1 MHWNFDTTA
10 LALESTTIANIVM
23 CELLHVNLATKKE
36 SDIFKK
42 TCVGSVSTSATV
54 SDVSVFHDPI
64 KHPSTFNTFSWSFYR
79 DKLSHIKPYLCR
91 PRFWPVSHKRQ
102 SRFFSKK
109 TLIYIEPTASKNFT
123 KEKFYI
129 DALFEDK
136 KNSSLKVPA
145 QKSDYS
151 PTKCF
156 IASCFSSHGSGS
168 VRHSRR
174 RASSISQSSLLTPL
188 EPDSSSHKT
197 DITVQQL
204 GLKEVAIHSSRRR
217 LSLSQSDPVGLVQE
231 ELERGTC
238 LVSEALKEVNQ
249 KKRSDNKDSTMRNNH
264 QRDALRTLNGQRLSI
279 TGLPASMPQQEF
291 EKKIY
296 KIFASCQEVDDVWL
310 SSIGIGYTCRKG
322 LKPESPNQDDFFIFI
337 MEDWALYGVFDGHG
351 PFGHDISNFVQ
362 KRLPRLIYEN
372 TYFETNA
379 KQALWFSFIMVQK
392 LLEIESGCRNTFS
405 CVLSGCTA
413 TVALHQKVENKL
425 YVAHV
430 GDSRCVLGRHSQN
443 GITAVDLTI
452 DHKPNNEAERRRIL
466 ESGGQ
471 LRKLEGDLSY
481 RIFLKGKQF
490 PGLAIS
496 RAIGDTAG
504 AQAGV
509 SCEPDIREYTLNSQD
524 TFIILCSDGVWE
536 FLSSKFVVELVY
548 CNGPDAVQLSAD
560 MIAREAWERWIE
572 EGNVVDDI
580 TVEIIYL

>member
-1 MHWNFDTTA
+1 
-10 LALESTTIANIVM
+10 M
-23 CELLHVNLATKKE
+23 CELLRLNLVTKKQ

-91 PRFWPVSHKRQ
+91 PRFWPASHKRQ
-102 SRFFSKK
+102 SRLFSKK
-109 TLIYIEPTASKNFT
+109 SVLSIKSTTSKNFT
-123 KEKFYI
+123 EDQFNV
-129 DALFEDK
+129 DALFEHQK
-136 KNSSLKVPA
+136 QNSHKVPS

-156 IASCFSSHGSGS
+156 MASCFSSYGSGS

-174 RASSISQSSLLTPL
+174 RASSISQSTLLAPL
-188 EPDSSSHKT
+188 EPDLPSHKT
-197 DITVQQL
+197 HVAAHQL
-204 GLKEVAIHSSRRR
+204 GIKEVAIHSSRRR
-217 LSLSQSDPVGLVQE
+217 LSLSQSDPVGFVE
-231 ELERGTC
+231 EEHERGTC
-238 LVSEALKEVNQ
+238 LVSEALKEVNE
-249 KKRSDNKDSTMRNNH
+249 KKRLNNKSATKRNNN
-264 QRDALRTLNGQRLSI
+264 QRNAVRTLNGQRLSV

-322 LKPESPNQDDFFIFI
+322 LKPESPNQDDFFIFV

-372 TYFETNA
+372 TYFEKNA

-405 CVLSGCTA
+405 CVLSGS
-413 TVALHQKVENKL
+413 
-425 YVAHV
+425 HV

-443 GITAVDLTI
+443 GTYAFFSFILRLKEQNGYLGITAVDLTI

-466 ESGGQ
+466 ERGGE

-481 RIFLKGKQF
+481 RIFLKKKQF

-509 SCEPDIREYTLNSQD
+509 SCEPDIREYTLNSRD